1 MRAGLAAI
9 ASFFLIAALAAQ
21 SHEHG
26 TIVGHVTLVRRVRGT
41 QMPSNVYQPRGVNN
55 SDADLIPEIKN
66 VVVFLKGAPFAGPLP
81 AMHEEIR
88 QEREAFVPRVLPI
101 TRGST
106 VVFPNSDPMFHNVFS
121 LSSAATFDLGRY
133 PMGRSRAETFTKP
146 GLVKVYCHIHS
157 HMSASVL
164 VLDNPYFAT
173 PDLEGT
179 FTLPNLPAGSY
190 AIVGW
195 HERVGERSEPIQ
207 VAAGKSASVE
217 LSLPFEDDK

>member
-41 QMPSNVYQPRGVNN
+41 QMPLNVYQPRGVSN